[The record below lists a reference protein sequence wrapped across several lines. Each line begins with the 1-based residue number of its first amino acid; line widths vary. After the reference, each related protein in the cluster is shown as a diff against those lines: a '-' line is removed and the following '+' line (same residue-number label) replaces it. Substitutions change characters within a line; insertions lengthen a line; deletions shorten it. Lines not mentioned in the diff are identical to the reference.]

1 MFLDTSWDFCHLLCF
16 EGTGDY
22 LFKPILFCRNSTQ
35 HVMKAGVC
43 EYIPGYIA
51 QPGGLYNC
59 SMDRYCWIV
68 CRKLWVLEF
77 VFKVSY
83 IVSTATCLCPKIWER
98 LFCLMYKHIL
108 YFTGFNWRET
118 DWCIMNVPV
127 CEATSFVKI
136 SLMVTSNRLPYYLI
150 NVVVLLTYNQAEVIP
165 DQTIARICT
174 VPYAISAGFT
184 SSTCT
189 VSCS

>member
-1 MFLDTSWDFCHLLCF
+1 
-16 EGTGDY
+16 
-22 LFKPILFCRNSTQ
+22 
-35 HVMKAGVC
+35 
-43 EYIPGYIA
+43 
-51 QPGGLYNC
+51 
-59 SMDRYCWIV
+59 
-68 CRKLWVLEF
+68 
-77 VFKVSY
+77 
-83 IVSTATCLCPKIWER
+83 
-98 LFCLMYKHIL
+98 
-108 YFTGFNWRET
+108 
-118 DWCIMNVPV
+118 MNVPV